1 MNSIKPVREVA
12 HQRDSFDAY
21 NRSAWRNKYGISI
34 VFGHCSMG
42 KELIMRRLV
51 NDRTSECF
59 QHVGYS
65 NLLSNSH
72 LPCKVS
78 FFICFSLFGKLHFT
92 WQQFF
97 KLCYIQLIAK
107 FRVVFHFSHHP
118 NLIFQQ
124 RQRYFTSSLIYFM
137 IYHSVIRI
145 FEYFIK
151 QINRYKH

>member
-59 QHVGYS
+59 QHVGY
-65 NLLSNSH
+65 NIN
-72 LPCKVS
+72 
-78 FFICFSLFGKLHFT
+78 
-92 WQQFF
+92 
-97 KLCYIQLIAK
+97 IAFLNHTNEK
-107 FRVVFHFSHHP
+107 
-118 NLIFQQ
+118 Q
-124 RQRYFTSSLIYFM
+124 RRL
-137 IYHSVIRI
+137 
-145 FEYFIK
+145 E
-151 QINRYKH
+151 